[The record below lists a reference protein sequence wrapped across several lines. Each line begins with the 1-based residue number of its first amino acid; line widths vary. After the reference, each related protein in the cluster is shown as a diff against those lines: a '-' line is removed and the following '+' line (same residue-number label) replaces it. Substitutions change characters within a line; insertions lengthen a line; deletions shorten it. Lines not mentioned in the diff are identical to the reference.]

1 MSGQRFPHEELE
13 GLIAADALYGLSEL
27 ERRRMLEEMERHGPD
42 CEECRRLF
50 AEYTEVAASLALSV
64 PPSAMSKGPED
75 RLLEAIGSERPS
87 GAGRSQVRRVR
98 RWIAAAAVA
107 AAIAVHGGTAGYLIA
122 PRGPSADSRLI
133 AFVSQQGTRVVAFP
147 GKDNQQLAVAFRPGE
162 QQSWVF
168 GTNLPSLPDGKV
180 YELWYQPAADAAVQ
194 PAGTFVPKDGTV
206 VAPTSVGDTVVA
218 LAVSVEPAGGSQQP
232 TTTPIYLIGV

>member
-1 MSGQRFPHEELE
+1 MSRPEFPHEELE
-13 GLIAADALYGLSEL
+13 ELIAADALYGLSEL
-27 ERRRMLEEMERHGPD
+27 ERRRMLQEMERHGED
-42 CEECRRLF
+42 CTECRRLV

-64 PPSAMSKGPED
+64 PASAMWKGAED
-75 RLLEAIGSERPS
+75 RLLEAMKGERPS
-87 GAGRSQVRRVR
+87 GTGRSQVRRVR

-107 AAIAVHGGTAGYLIA
+107 AAIAVVGGAAGYMIA

-147 GKDNQQLAVAFRPGE
+147 GKGNQQLAVAFRPGE
-162 QQSWVF
+162 RESWVF
-168 GTNLPSLPDGKV
+168 GTNLPSLPAGKV
-180 YELWYQPAADAAVQ
+180 YELWFQPATDAAVQ

-218 LAVSVEPAGGSQQP
+218 LAVSVEPSGGSQQP